1 MAQTTAGGS
10 NTWLAFLVG
19 GLVVAVIA
27 LGWFVY
33 DRAHV
38 APQVPSHVSVD
49 LAPSVPLPEGP
60 KMPNA
65 PIPKPQ

>member
-1 MAQTTAGGS
+1 MTAGS
-10 NTWLAFLVG
+10 NAQTWLALLVG
-19 GLVVAVIA
+19 GLLVAVVA

-33 DRAHV
+33 ARTHV
-38 APQVPSHVSVD
+38 PPQVPSHVSVD